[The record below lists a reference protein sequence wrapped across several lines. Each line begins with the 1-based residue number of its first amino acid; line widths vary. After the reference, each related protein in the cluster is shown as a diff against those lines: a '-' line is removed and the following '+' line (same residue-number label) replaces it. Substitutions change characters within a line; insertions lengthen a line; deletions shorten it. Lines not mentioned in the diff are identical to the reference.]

1 MYIGVAQSIPANR
14 CTECTVTDIPI
25 PVSLPSIPIRFDR
38 KTMEPTE
45 SHRDMDSNTTSIV
58 MEDKSND
65 TTHNDW
71 TSSAIVPTREEDD
84 NSDIVVNMFDVL
96 LGRGKGMDS
105 QYGNQRFQR
114 KHAIHSPF
122 LYCTTNAQRI
132 TSPVI
137 LVVVVYGFLK

>member
-1 MYIGVAQSIPANR
+1 
-14 CTECTVTDIPI
+14 
-25 PVSLPSIPIRFDR
+25 
-38 KTMEPTE
+38 
-45 SHRDMDSNTTSIV
+45 MDTSNTTSIV

-65 TTHNDW
+65 TTHNDR
-71 TSSAIVPTREEDD
+71 TSSAHVPTPEEDD

-114 KHAIHSPF
+114 KHCIHSPF
-122 LYCTTNAQRI
+122 LYCATNAQRI

-137 LVVVVYGFLK
+137 ICCCGVWFLKKKFRSSSMQRRSLHSRTIER